1 MSAKGLVRVQVRLRK
16 TAKDR
21 REGKS
26 QELFKMILIDVRR
39 QTTVALEKLVAVKD
53 KVIEDLD
60 PSWEGVIALTRET
73 SS

>member
-1 MSAKGLVRVQVRLRK
+1 MSAKGLVRVEVRLRK
-16 TAKDR
+16 TAKGR

-39 QTTVALEKLVAVKD
+39 QTTVALEKLVALKD